1 MNQSANGALKAGR
14 RSIDDDL
21 QVFNQLVLQN
31 QDEAFTLACDLLG
44 DENLACKIMEEVFRQ
59 AFGKYRAPQSG
70 FRLEILQR
78 ITVCCVKKAKVLAG
92 PKTLERFLVGLSND
106 EKVVLVLVDCLE
118 LSYADAG
125 WVLGKQP
132 DAVRK
137 MLAKARFAAKGCI
150 EIGSS

>member
-92 PKTLERFLVGLSND
+92 PKTLERFLVGLS
-106 EKVVLVLVDCLE
+106 
-118 LSYADAG
+118 
-125 WVLGKQP
+125 
-132 DAVRK
+132 
-137 MLAKARFAAKGCI
+137 
-150 EIGSS
+150 

>member
-14 RSIDDDL
+14 RSIDLDL
-21 QVFNQLVLQN
+21 QAFNQLILQN

-44 DENLACKIMEEVFRQ
+44 DESLACEVVEEVFRH
-59 AFGKYRAPQSG
+59 AFGKYRAPKTG

-78 ITVCCVKKAKVLAG
+78 ITANCVKRAKVLAG
-92 PKTLERFLVGLSND
+92 SNTLERFLAGLSND
-106 EKVVLVLVDCLE
+106 EKVVLILVDCLE

-125 WVLGKQP
+125 WVLRKQP

-137 MLAKARFAAKGCI
+137 MLAKARFAVKSKG
-150 EIGSS
+150 IGSS